1 MQAALEPFQK
11 SKDPDE
17 VKWVKAFD
25 PKALDLEV
33 KKYSD
38 DIGVVRVQTYPL
50 NFFSNCLDFFLCC
63 S

>member
-38 DIGVVRVQTYPL
+38 DIGVVRIR
-50 NFFSNCLDFFLCC
+50 FF
-63 S
+63 